1 MSRIGKKPIT
11 LESSVK
17 VTVDGDVIKVE
28 GPKGVLTCKKTSDID
43 LVVEGNQLNITRK
56 SDHRTVR
63 SLHGLIRSLVNN
75 MVIGVTKGFE
85 KKLEIV
91 GVGYRVALKGKAL
104 DFSLGYSHPVVY
116 DAPDGIEFFVESQ
129 TKFGVRGIDKQLVG
143 QVAAN
148 LRSLRPPEP
157 YKGKGIRYEGEF
169 ILRKAG
175 KSGKK

>member
-1 MSRIGKKPIT
+1 MSRIGKKPIV

-17 VTVDGDVIKVE
+17 VSIDGDNIKIE
-28 GPKGVLTCKKTSDID
+28 GPKGVLTCKKPENID
-43 LVVEGNQLNITRK
+43 VNIEGNQIVVTRN
-56 SDHRTVR
+56 SDHRDVR
-63 SLHGLIRSLVNN
+63 SLHGLVRSLLSNLVT
-75 MVIGVTKGFE
+75 GVTKGFE

-116 DAPDGIEFFVESQ
+116 EAPEGIEFFVESQ

-148 LRSLRPPEP
+148 LRALRPPEP
-157 YKGKGIRYEGEF
+157 YKGKGIRYEGEH